1 MERSRKPPP
10 DDFPAIGGRGRID
23 GKVNMRLIT
32 QRIEVSLL
40 ALGMALPRCRWYPFG
55 KEVCTM
61 KKKITAILLT
71 IALLA
76 GCEAAPVPAQEN
88 TLNID
93 AIVQQSAAGAI
104 AQYEKSQREKDTEI
118 AMLKAQL
125 EELTSQTEETSDSAE
140 PPEVA
145 PSEDPAPTSSQP
157 EEQEVQPETEP
168 EEPTPTQSSESSSR
182 YDGFD
187 LRNMYPAFIWENFQ
201 PIEGDQGSN
210 DVWVLDYEYEEEPQ
224 NTSGFL
230 REDDAWM
237 VTQFIN
243 QEREAHGLET
253 LPVDDDLMELAAIRA
268 VELWE
273 GEYSHT
279 RPDGTKVSEQRCGEN
294 IGRRNSA
301 QAQVT
306 SWMNSEGHRKNNLSE
321 RYHHIGAGCYQAP
334 NDNLYWV
341 AVFSLD

>member
-1 MERSRKPPP
+1 
-10 DDFPAIGGRGRID
+10 
-23 GKVNMRLIT
+23 
-32 QRIEVSLL
+32 
-40 ALGMALPRCRWYPFG
+40 
-55 KEVCTM
+55 M
-61 KKKITAILLT
+61 KKKITMILLT

-76 GCEAAPVPAQEN
+76 GCEAAPATAQEN
-88 TLNID
+88 TPDID
-93 AIVQQSAAGAI
+93 AIVQQSVAEAI
-104 AQYEKSQREKDTEI
+104 AQYEETQKEKDTEI
-118 AMLKAQL
+118 ATLKAQL
-125 EELTSQTEETSDSAE
+125 EELTSQAEETSDSAE

-168 EEPTPTQSSESSSR
+168 EGPTPTQSSESSSR

-187 LRNMYPAFIWENFQ
+187 LRNMYPAFMWENFQ
-201 PIEGDQGSN
+201 PIEEDQGSN
-210 DVWVLDYEYEEEPQ
+210 DVWVYEDDEDEWSE
-224 NTSGFL
+224 NSSGFL

-237 VTQFIN
+237 VTQLIN

-253 LPVDDDLMELAAIRA
+253 LPVDNDLMELAAIRA

-294 IGRRNSA
+294 IGRRDSA

-321 RYHHIGAGCYQAP
+321 RYQHIGAGCYQAP
-334 NDNLYWV
+334 NGNLYWV